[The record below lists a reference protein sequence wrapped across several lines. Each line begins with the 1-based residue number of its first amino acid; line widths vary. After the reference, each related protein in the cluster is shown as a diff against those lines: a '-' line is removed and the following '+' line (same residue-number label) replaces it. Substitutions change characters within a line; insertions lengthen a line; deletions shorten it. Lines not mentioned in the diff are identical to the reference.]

1 MQLLCEAGQVAEQ
14 ALQGTGHRGAIGQP
28 GGRQPGYDLE
38 RGVEGGKEEVI
49 GDEGGGKGD

>member
-14 ALQGTGHRGAIGQP
+14 ALQGTGHRGAIRQP

-38 RGVEGGKEEVI
+38 RGKEGVI